1 MDFGDILNAWEK
13 QTRTGPVHK
22 TDRSRNAG
30 QPDASEAEVS
40 EDLSPESPNAA
51 EPDPLAVWLR
61 RNGVYDKDAET
72 EESAARRGA
81 RRRRLLAKK
90 ADAELDLHGLT
101 RDEAWTALEAFFR
114 AGQQQELEKLL
125 IIHGKGNHTEG
136 EAVLQ
141 RTVRQYIEACPFAG
155 ESGHG
160 NAAQGGS
167 GATWV
172 LLKLRPETAQAGA
185 DPSAPDK

>member
-13 QTRTGPVHK
+13 QTARPGT
-22 TDRSRNAG
+22 AG
-30 QPDASEAEVS
+30 KKGRGRDTPEQPSAA
-40 EDLSPESPNAA
+40 LPEENP
-51 EPDPLAVWLR
+51 EPDPIAVWIR
-61 RNGVYDKDAET
+61 RNGVYDKDAEV
-72 EESAARRGA
+72 EESATHRGA
-81 RRRRLLAKK
+81 RRRRLLTKK

-101 RDEAWTALEAFFR
+101 RDEAWTALETFFAVSR
-114 AGQQQELEKLL
+114 QQELEKLL

-141 RTVRQYIEACPFAG
+141 RTVRQYIENCPFAG

-172 LLKLRPETAQAGA
+172 LLKL
-185 DPSAPDK
+185 SANAPGK